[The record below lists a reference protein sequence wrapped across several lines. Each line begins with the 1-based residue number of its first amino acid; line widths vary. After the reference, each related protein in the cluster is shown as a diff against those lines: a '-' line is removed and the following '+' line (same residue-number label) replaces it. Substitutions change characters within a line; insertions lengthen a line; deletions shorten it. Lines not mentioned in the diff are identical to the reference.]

1 MSLQLAA
8 TQLTAGNTDIRY
20 ARMGL
25 YLIPYGPTGDAVV
38 PNAAGTLE
46 FLAEAAVVP
55 HQDRQFLVGATYGTA
70 LQMNL
75 GAPKALGDPDVGK
88 AAASATGARIAI
100 MNPPF
105 TNRSNMGDKFADPTQ
120 LSLRGRVD
128 ELESQLVAVDSEL
141 DGFVDKNS
149 IAPLFAALAERCVDP
164 RSGVLAMINPTIALT
179 NASGLQERRVLAARF
194 DVDTVLTCHQPG
206 NINLSQNTNIN
217 ESIVV
222 MRRRAQERP
231 PPRGSDRP
239 SPRFPIPPQPPHPR
253 ADRLREDRRAPGSS
267 TSTASP
273 PTTPRLPTCSTPS
286 TRSGRPMR
294 GYCPTAGASYHT
306 GPLNASA
313 GETGPPPSGAHR
325 SWRRPQPASQ
335 NIHR

>member
-1 MSLQLAA
+1 
-8 TQLTAGNTDIRY
+8 
-20 ARMGL
+20 
-25 YLIPYGPTGDAVV
+25 
-38 PNAAGTLE
+38 
-46 FLAEAAVVP
+46 
-55 HQDRQFLVGATYGTA
+55 
-70 LQMNL
+70 MNL

-179 NASGLQERRVLAARF
+179 NASGLHERRVLAARF

-222 MRRRAQERP
+222 MRRRAQRP
-231 PPRGSDRP
+231 PPARIGSALP
-239 SPRFPIPPQPPHPR
+239 EIPIPHNLHTAGGSTPGR
-253 ADRLREDRRAPGSS
+253 SAGAGSS

-294 GYCPTAGASYHT
+294 GYCPTAGARYHT

-335 NIHR
+335 NIQP